1 MPELCLMPGAGL
13 EPALPFRAA
22 AFKAA
27 DFANLSTRAAPMLVV
42 PALRG
47 RRGPLQG
54 SVPDFIAAR
63 PLRHNQ
69 P

>member
-1 MPELCLMPGAGL
+1 
-13 EPALPFRAA
+13 
-22 AFKAA
+22 
-27 DFANLSTRAAPMLVV
+27 MLVV